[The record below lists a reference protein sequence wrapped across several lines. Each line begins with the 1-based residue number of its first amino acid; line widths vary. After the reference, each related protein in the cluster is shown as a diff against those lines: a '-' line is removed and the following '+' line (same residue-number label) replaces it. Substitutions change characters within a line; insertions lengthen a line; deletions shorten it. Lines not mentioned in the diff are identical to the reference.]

1 MPNIKFIQFD
11 GSERSIDVKSG
22 FSLMEGA
29 IWQDIDGI
37 EAQCGGA
44 LSCATCHVIVDP
56 RWADRLTPASDGEN
70 DMLSGI
76 EGRQPTSRLSCQIKV
91 TDDLE
96 GLVVTVPEHQS

>member
-11 GSERSIDVKSG
+11 GSERRIDVKSG

-29 IWQDIDGI
+29 IWQDVDGI

-44 LSCATCHVIVDP
+44 LSCATCHVIIDP
-56 RWADRLTPASDGEN
+56 HWASRLTPASDNEK

-76 EGRQPTSRLSCQIKV
+76 DGRQATSRLSCQIKV